1 MMDIGAIMTVPE
13 AAKVMRVAEV
23 TTRKWVAERRIP
35 HIRLGSRIMI
45 RKKDVIDFLDKNYHP
60 AKESQKTMK

>member
-1 MMDIGAIMTVPE
+1 MDIEAIMTVPE

-45 RKKDVIDFLDKNYHP
+45 RERDVIDFLDKNYHP
-60 AKESQKTMK
+60 AK